1 MTTETRRGRT
11 WLPALGTHQ
20 FKFTRQRAMSFLEL
34 TALGVL
40 GLCALIGLWQYLST
54 VLPPSRLVSPNAV
67 YEDLRSKLGFN
78 ALFETFG
85 FGHTGYLGLL
95 RYTIRN
101 VLVGAATGGFVGLIG
116 GLFLARSH
124 FVRAAVEPILLTLGT
139 VPLLAIMPLLVIW
152 FGIVSYTQV
161 LLVAV
166 YTAIVVVQYAL
177 RGAEN
182 LAPVYELRAMTCG
195 ASSWTRLWTV
205 LLPGVVPETLAGLRI
220 ALAFAWG
227 LETYAETLGAP
238 SGSGQGLVILANI
251 DNVAGILSS
260 ILLIGIVALLADALL
275 LLGSRAV
282 TRWSP

>member
-1 MTTETRRGRT
+1 M
-11 WLPALGTHQ
+11 LG
-20 FKFTRQRAMSFLEL
+20 MLEV
-34 TALGVL
+34 TVLGLL
-40 GLCALIGLWQYLST
+40 GLCALVGLWQYLST
-54 VLPPSRLVSPNAV
+54 VLPQSRLVSPADV
-67 YEDLRSKLGFN
+67 FDDLRAKLGFN

-85 FGHTGYLGLL
+85 FGHVGYLGLL

-101 VLVGAATGGFVGLIG
+101 VALGGVVGGFVGLVG

-124 FVRAAVEPILLTLGT
+124 LVRAAVEPILLTLGT
-139 VPLLAIMPLLVIW
+139 VPLLAVMPLLVIW

-161 LLVAV
+161 LLVGV

-182 LAPVYELRAMTCG
+182 LSPVYERRAMTCG
-195 ASSWTRLWTV
+195 ASSWTRLWRV
-205 LLPGVVPETLAGLRI
+205 LLPGVVPEALAGLRI

-238 SGSGQGLVILANI
+238 SGSGQGIVILANI
-251 DNVAGILSS
+251 NNVAGILSS
-260 ILLIGIVALLADALL
+260 IVLIGIVALLADGLL

-282 TRWSP
+282 TRWS